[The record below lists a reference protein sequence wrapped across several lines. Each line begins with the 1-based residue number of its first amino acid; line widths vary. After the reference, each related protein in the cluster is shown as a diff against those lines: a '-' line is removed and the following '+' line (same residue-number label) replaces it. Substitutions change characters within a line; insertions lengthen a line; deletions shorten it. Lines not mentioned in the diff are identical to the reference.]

1 MKKLLSLLLAFSMA
15 VTFAAC
21 GSTEQADQAT
31 TEQQTE
37 ASDSQQ
43 VPGALDAV
51 LDGVISYSDYDIDTD
66 EDFTWLFIKN
76 HTPTELDFT
85 IQLDNGDTIVLP
97 VVYSDF
103 LQAGWVSDRT
113 WADPFD
119 GNSTGY
125 GNYTNADGDSIHVS
139 IVNPFDE
146 ARSLNDIYV
155 STIEVGNGNYDGF
168 EINGIRK
175 GSSALS
181 VVNAWGNPYEISYNS
196 SDSSLEFKYQA
207 EDLSALTFTLDIN
220 DGTVSGA
227 KYNYVYFS
235 ITE

>member
-1 MKKLLSLLLAFSMA
+1 MKKLFSLLLAFSMA

-21 GSTEQADQAT
+21 GNTEQADQAT

-37 ASDSQQ
+37 ASDSQP

-51 LDGVISYSDYDIDTD
+51 LDGVISYSDYDIETD
-66 EDFTWLFIKN
+66 EDFTWFFMKD
-76 HTPTELDFT
+76 HTPTEMDFT

-125 GNYTNADGDSIHVS
+125 GNYTNADGDNVHVS

-155 STIEVGNGNYDGF
+155 NTIEVGNDNYDGF
-168 EINGIRK
+168 EIHGIRK
-175 GSSALS
+175 GSTVLS
-181 VVNAWGNPYEISYNS
+181 VINTWGNPYKISYNS
-196 SDSSLEFKYQA
+196 SDSSLQFIYQA
-207 EDLSALTFTLDIN
+207 EDLSTLTFTFDVN

-227 KYNYVYFS
+227 KYNYVYLS